1 MGRVQVETGKRLR
14 VAIIGSGNIG
24 TDLLYKVR
32 QSKHLKCTLMVGRRI
47 DSPGLE
53 RARKMGIQT
62 SPDGLEGLKANI
74 ANIDLVFDATSAS
87 EHILIADA
95 LQNKKVALINLT
107 PAPLGRFFIPFVT
120 NDPEIIHENAHL
132 NMVTCGGQTSIP
144 LLHIL
149 ASALSIKSVE
159 IVSTIASNSAGL
171 ATRENLDEYIANTE
185 RAIGEETD
193 IQDVKVMLVI
203 NPAIPEIVM
212 HTSIYIS
219 GSDLVE
225 KNARDLVNERI
236 NEMNEKGPN
245 IKLIASPSFI
255 NENTIHFAVEVS
267 GSGDYLPTY
276 SGNLDIINVA
286 AIQAAE
292 TISQTMAR

>member
-1 MGRVQVETGKRLR
+1 METGKRLR

-32 QSKHLKCTLMVGRRI
+32 RSKHLKCTLMVGRRT

-53 RARKMGIQT
+53 RANKMGIQT

-87 EHILIADA
+87 EHILIADT
-95 LQNKKVALINLT
+95 LQNKNVALINLT
-107 PAPLGRFFIPFVT
+107 PAPLGSFFIPLVT
-120 NDPEIIHENAHL
+120 NNPEIIHANSHL

-149 ASALSIKSVE
+149 SSNFNLDSVE
-159 IVSTIASNSAGL
+159 VVSTIASNSAGL
-171 ATRENLDEYIANTE
+171 ATRKNLDEYITNTE
-185 RAIGEETD
+185 RAISEETGV
-193 IQDVKVMLVI
+193 QEVKVMLII

-212 HTSIYIS
+212 HTSMYVS
-219 GSDLVE
+219 GPDLVDN
-225 KNARDLVNERI
+225 KAQDLINQRI
-236 NEMNEKGPN
+236 NEMNINNPN
-245 IKLIASPSFI
+245 VKLIASPTFV
-255 NENTIHFAVEVS
+255 NLNTIHFAVEVS

-292 TISQTMAR
+292 SISQSVAP

>member
-1 MGRVQVETGKRLR
+1 VETGKRLR

-32 QSKHLKCTLMVGRRI
+32 RSKHLKCSLMVGRRL

-53 RARKMGIQT
+53 RANKMGIQT

-74 ANIDLVFDATSAS
+74 GNIDLVFDATSAS
-87 EHILIADA
+87 EHIIIAKT
-95 LQNKKVALINLT
+95 LQNENVAVINLT
-107 PAPLGRFFIPFVT
+107 PAPLGSFYIPLVT
-120 NDPEIIHENAHL
+120 NNPEIIHAHSHL

-144 LLHIL
+144 LIHIL
-149 ASALSIKSVE
+149 SSNLKISSVE
-159 IVSTIASNSAGL
+159 VVSTIASKSAGI
-171 ATRENLDEYIANTE
+171 ATRENLDEYISNTE
-185 RAIGEETD
+185 RAIGEETG
-193 IQDVKVMLVI
+193 IQEIKVMLVI

-212 HTSIYIS
+212 HTSIYVS
-219 GSDLVE
+219 GPEIIVENVKDLIIQ
-225 KNARDLVNERI
+225 RI
-236 NEMNEKGPN
+236 KEMNVSNPN
-245 IKLIASPSFI
+245 IKLSAAPTQIDM
-255 NENTIHFAVEVS
+255 NTIHFAVEVS

-292 TISQTMAR
+292 NISLSVAP

>member
-1 MGRVQVETGKRLR
+1 METGKRLR

-32 QSKHLKCTLMVGRRI
+32 RSKHLKCTLMVGRRT

-53 RARKMGIQT
+53 RANKMGIRT

-74 ANIDLVFDATSAS
+74 DNIDLVFDATSAS
-87 EHILIADA
+87 EHILIADS
-95 LQNKKVALINLT
+95 LQNKNVALINLT
-107 PAPLGRFFIPFVT
+107 PAPSGSFFIPLVT
-120 NDPEIIHENAHL
+120 NNPEIIHANSHL

-149 ASALSIKSVE
+149 SSNLNLDSVE
-159 IVSTIASNSAGL
+159 VVSTIASNSAGL
-171 ATRENLDEYIANTE
+171 ATRKNLDEYIANTE
-185 RAIGEETD
+185 RAISEETGV
-193 IQDVKVMLVI
+193 QEVKVMLVI
-203 NPAIPEIVM
+203 NPAIPEVVM
-212 HTSIYIS
+212 HTSMYVS
-219 GSDLVE
+219 GPDLVDN
-225 KNARDLVNERI
+225 KAQDLINQRI
-236 NEMNEKGPN
+236 KEMNVNNPN
-245 IKLIASPSFI
+245 VKLVVSPTFV
-255 NENTIHFAVEVS
+255 NLNTIHFAVEVS

-292 TISQTMAR
+292 SISQSVAP

>member
-1 MGRVQVETGKRLR
+1 MKTGKRLR

-32 QSKHLKCTLMVGRRI
+32 RSKHLKCTLMVGRRTE
-47 DSPGLE
+47 SPGLE
-53 RARKMGIQT
+53 RANKMGIQT
-62 SPDGLEGLKANI
+62 SPDGLEGLKAKI

-87 EHILIADA
+87 EHILIAEA
-95 LQNKKVALINLT
+95 LQNKNVALINLT
-107 PAPLGRFFIPFVT
+107 PAPLGKFYIPLVT
-120 NDPEIIHENAHL
+120 NNPEIIHVNSHL

-149 ASALSIKSVE
+149 SKNVNLDSVE
-159 IVSTIASNSAGL
+159 VVSTIASNSAGI
-171 ATRENLDEYIANTE
+171 ATRKNLDEYISNTE
-185 RAIGEETD
+185 RAISEE
-193 IQDVKVMLVI
+193 IGVHEVKVMLVI

-212 HTSIYIS
+212 HTSIYVS

-225 KNARDLVNERI
+225 RKVQILIEQRI
-236 NEMNEKGPN
+236 REMNVIN
-245 IKLIASPSFI
+245 SNVKLVASPTFV
-255 NENTIHFAVEVS
+255 NLNTIHFAVEVS

-292 TISQTMAR
+292 NISQSVVP

>member
-1 MGRVQVETGKRLR
+1 MESGKRLR

-32 QSKHLKCTLMVGRRI
+32 RSKHLKCTLMVGRRL

-53 RARKMGIQT
+53 RANKMGIQT

-74 ANIDLVFDATSAS
+74 GNIDLVFDATSAS
-87 EHILIADA
+87 EHIIIAKT
-95 LQNKKVALINLT
+95 LQNESVALINLT
-107 PAPLGRFFIPFVT
+107 PAPLGSFYVPLVT
-120 NDPEIIHENAHL
+120 NNPEIIHAHSHL

-144 LLHIL
+144 LIHIL
-149 ASALSIKSVE
+149 SSNLKISSVE
-159 IVSTIASNSAGL
+159 VVSTIASKSAGI
-171 ATRENLDEYIANTE
+171 ATRENLDEYISNTE
-185 RAIGEETD
+185 RAIGEETG
-193 IQDVKVMLVI
+193 IQEIKVILVI

-212 HTSIYIS
+212 HTSIYVS
-219 GSDLVE
+219 GPEIIVESVQDLIIQ
-225 KNARDLVNERI
+225 RI
-236 NEMNEKGPN
+236 KEMNVSNPN
-245 IKLIASPSFI
+245 IKLSAAPTQI
-255 NENTIHFAVEVS
+255 NMNTIHFAVEVS

-292 TISQTMAR
+292 NISLSVAP

>member
-1 MGRVQVETGKRLR
+1 METGKRLR

-32 QSKHLKCTLMVGRRI
+32 RSKHLKCTLMVGRRV

-53 RARKMGIQT
+53 RANKMGIQT

-87 EHILIADA
+87 EHILISKT
-95 LQNKKVALINLT
+95 LQNKNVALINLT
-107 PAPLGRFFIPFVT
+107 PAPLGTFYIPLVT
-120 NDPEIIHENAHL
+120 NNPETIHANSHL

-149 ASALSIKSVE
+149 SSNLNLDSVE
-159 IVSTIASNSAGL
+159 VVSTIASNSAGI
-171 ATRENLDEYIANTE
+171 ATRKNLDEYISNTE
-185 RAIGEETD
+185 RAISEETGV
-193 IQDVKVMLVI
+193 QDVKVMLVI

-212 HTSIYIS
+212 HTSIYVS

-225 KNARDLVNERI
+225 IKAQDLINQRI
-236 NEMNEKGPN
+236 REMNITN
-245 IKLIASPSFI
+245 HNLKLIASPTFVNS
-255 NENTIHFAVEVS
+255 NTIHFAVEVS

-292 TISQTMAR
+292 NISQSMAP

>member
-1 MGRVQVETGKRLR
+1 LETGKRLR

-32 QSKHLKCTLMVGRRI
+32 RSKHLKCTLMVGRRI
-47 DSPGLE
+47 DSPGLD
-53 RARKMGIQT
+53 RANKMGIQT

-87 EHILIADA
+87 DHVLIAES
-95 LQNKKVALINLT
+95 LQNKNVALINLT
-107 PAPLGRFFIPFVT
+107 PAPLGSFYIPLVT
-120 NDPEIIHENAHL
+120 NNPETIHANSHL

-149 ASALSIKSVE
+149 SSNLNLVSVE
-159 IVSTIASNSAGL
+159 VVSTIASNSAGI

-185 RAIGEETD
+185 RAISEETGV
-193 IQDVKVMLVI
+193 QDVKVMLVI

-212 HTSIYIS
+212 HTSVYVS

-225 KNARDLVNERI
+225 RKAQDLINQRI
-236 NEMNEKGPN
+236 REMNVNNPN
-245 IKLIASPSFI
+245 VKLIAPPTFV
-255 NENTIHFAVEVS
+255 NLNTIHFAVEVS
-267 GSGDYLPTY
+267 GSGDYLPAY

-292 TISQTMAR
+292 NISKSVAP

>member
-1 MGRVQVETGKRLR
+1 MESGKRLR

-32 QSKHLKCTLMVGRRI
+32 RSKHLKCSLMVGRRL

-53 RARKMGIQT
+53 RANKMGIQT

-74 ANIDLVFDATSAS
+74 GNIDLVFDATSAS
-87 EHILIADA
+87 EHIIIAKT
-95 LQNKKVALINLT
+95 LQNESVALINLT
-107 PAPLGRFFIPFVT
+107 PAPLGSFYVPLVT
-120 NDPEIIHENAHL
+120 NNPEIIHAHSHL

-144 LLHIL
+144 LIHIL
-149 ASALSIKSVE
+149 SSNLKISSVE
-159 IVSTIASNSAGL
+159 VVSTIASKSAGI
-171 ATRENLDEYIANTE
+171 ATRENLDEYISNTE
-185 RAIGEETD
+185 RAIGEETG
-193 IQDVKVMLVI
+193 IQEIKVILVI

-212 HTSIYIS
+212 HTSIYVS
-219 GSDLVE
+219 GPEIIVESVQDLIIQ
-225 KNARDLVNERI
+225 RI
-236 NEMNEKGPN
+236 KEMNVSNPN
-245 IKLIASPSFI
+245 IKLSAAPTQI
-255 NENTIHFAVEVS
+255 NMNTIHFAVEVS

-292 TISQTMAR
+292 NISLSVAP